1 MDSTF
6 ALDETDHLCNG
17 VFWWDRYQYVN
28 MIRPKVPFQYLAL
41 FLPGKTVKQVGK
53 VFPDS
58 AKQYLAT
65 TFWNPYNV
73 VLAIPFRVT

>member
-1 MDSTF
+1 MVG
-6 ALDETDHLCNG
+6 L
-17 VFWWDRYQYVN
+17 
-28 MIRPKVPFQYLAL
+28 KVPFNYLAF

-53 VFPDS
+53 VSPDS
-58 AKQYLAT
+58 TKQHLAA